1 MKHLNKDARIDVSR
15 KKKRYTYANDCIRL
29 TEDWNVTDLNLNYL
43 ELFLSSIIVNFLFTS
58 VSDLTSL

>member
-1 MKHLNKDARIDVSR
+1 MHGLTFPE
-15 KKKRYTYANDCIRL
+15 KKRYTYANDCIRL